1 VFTNTVLNAN
11 TSITIVFT
19 ATATQGGLVTNTV
32 TVTSGRPDSDL
43 SDNTA
48 QVTTT
53 VQAIADLALAKAAAG
68 GTAVA
73 GQPFTYT
80 LTITNNGPDTA
91 TQVVI
96 TDALS
101 SGAVFSAVVTSTN
114 QASLTHSFVGAQ
126 ATFTVTNIAPS
137 SVFTIVYTVLPP
149 VNGGVFSNTAV
160 ISSSTPTDPS
170 SGNDIAG
177 GGPVTAM
184 ANADLEIAKSA
195 SPNPVEPG
203 SVVTFTLTVTNNG
216 PSTAQFI
223 TVTDVISG
231 SSFGGVVTTSTGVTT
246 CTERGTA

>member
-11 TSITIVFT
+11 TSVTIVFT

-137 SVFTIVYTVLPP
+137 SVFTIVYTVLP
-149 VNGGVFSNTAV
+149 
-160 ISSSTPTDPS
+160 
-170 SGNDIAG
+170 AG
-177 GGPVTAM
+177 EWWCLLQHRGHLQQHAHRPELRQRHRRRRAGERLGQCRPGDRQVGQ
-184 ANADLEIAKSA
+184 
-195 SPNPVEPG
+195 PEP
-203 SVVTFTLTVTNNG
+203 
-216 PSTAQFI
+216 
-223 TVTDVISG
+223 
-231 SSFGGVVTTSTGVTT
+231 
-246 CTERGTA
+246 R